1 MRIETQKI
9 ERIVQALLFLAIS
22 ALIFMRADVPD
33 METFVYYLAGSVML
47 WASVWFIYVLIRDAI
62 IALRWKKPV
71 FSLPQDEKEAAEM
84 EKLREEMFINQL
96 NDPYDP
102 SFHPFDK

>member
-1 MRIETQKI
+1 MRIETRKI
-9 ERIVQALLFLAIS
+9 ERIVQALLFLAIF

-33 METFVYYLAGSVML
+33 METFGYYLAGSVVL
-47 WASVWFIYVLIRDAI
+47 WAVIWFIYVLIRDAI
-62 IALRWKKPV
+62 IALRWKKPI
-71 FSLPQDEKEAAEM
+71 FTLPQHEKESAVT